1 MAVRFRDTPCG
12 SKVHFA
18 RSNLQVNLR
27 HPEPGVIARDTS
39 KFAFSAEPV
48 KKFAGKGHWFEL
60 RVEDF
65 SGASLNLLGIG
76 FTSTDPGTLA
86 PAYGEARRHHPPTSA
101 AAIHRRPRRGTLARS
116 ASFMAKRTWLA
127 LRPQSPSATRPQQ
140 EHAVEPELPG
150 VPDEI
155 PKSYVAGYTRSC
167 YWDGVRQ
174 EIEPM
179 FKTVKPYTIFQI
191 GVWATLAGCFEV
203 YIDRRL
209 ALAFDPSLRGL
220 EPINT
225 EMPLWAFVDCAGGLR
240 KATLL
245 IDSVPPNPDEEGT
258 PEPPGGGGEFGDF
271 E

>member
-18 RSNLQVNLR
+18 RSNSQVKMR

-39 KFAFSAEPV
+39 KFAFSAEPI

-86 PAYGEARRHHPPTSA
+86 PAYGE
-101 AAIHRRPRRGTLARS
+101 
-116 ASFMAKRTWLA
+116 
-127 LRPQSPSATRPQQ
+127 

-155 PKSYVAGYTRSC
+155 PKSYVAGYARSC

-174 EIEPM
+174 EIEPI

-220 EPINT
+220 DPINT

-245 IDSVPPNPDEEGT
+245 MDSVPPNPDEEGT
-258 PEPPGGGGEFGDF
+258 PEPGGGELGDF

>member
-86 PAYGEARRHHPPTSA
+86 PAYGE
-101 AAIHRRPRRGTLARS
+101 
-116 ASFMAKRTWLA
+116 
-127 LRPQSPSATRPQQ
+127 